1 MSGASKFRLLI
12 VLGGLLWA
20 TRPIAEAA
28 PVGRIQ
34 VQGARTRSEVVLGLL
49 DTRSGREFDPAVWE
63 ADLRR
68 LRDLELFY
76 DVRSSTR
83 AADGKVDVDLT
94 LRNKFST
101 LPIFKFKR
109 GGGTSLV
116 TAGYYDVNFL
126 DRLFEAGGQF
136 ESFNGRP
143 GFAVWFRHP
152 YLLSRHNRVGTEVL
166 RHSVDLPLFSVDGT
180 EEAAF
185 ENLETRWN
193 ARLQREASERLRWG
207 FEVGIYSNRFL
218 RDDGTARKKALNDAF
233 TSRTALDSGRTVSV
247 TPSVTLGRMS
257 RDRHIV
263 SGIEGMAALEV
274 AHRAMGSDFGFA
286 KGQAGVMAGWAPTAR
301 WNFAGQA
308 RVGSKTGR
316 GFQHK
321 FYLGGLDTTRGFLD
335 RQFRGEHMWMANLEA
350 RPTLIDRPAWVLQG
364 ALYSDLGKTWDGRNF
379 GAEGFHDP
387 ISSYGGGVRLILTKV
402 YRAVLR
408 VDVARTQRPVKQMG
422 FNVGLQQFF

>member
-1 MSGASKFRLLI
+1 MIRAF
-12 VLGGLLWA
+12 VVLWA
-20 TRPIAEAA
+20 AVWAWAPAAQAA
-28 PVGRIQ
+28 PVGRILIE
-34 VQGARTRSEVVLGLL
+34 GARTRPEVIMALL
-49 DTRSGREFDPAVWE
+49 DTRSGSEFDPAVWE

-76 DVRSSTR
+76 DVRGATR
-83 AADGKVDVDLT
+83 VVEGKVEVDLA

-143 GFAVWFRHP
+143 GFALWFRHP
-152 YLLSRHNRVGTEVL
+152 YFLSRNNRVGTEIL
-166 RHSVDLPLFSVDGT
+166 RHSLDLPLFATDGT

-207 FEVGIYSNRFL
+207 LEVGVYTNRFL
-218 RDDGTARKKALNDAF
+218 RDDGTARKKALNDVFAQRI
-233 TSRTALDSGRTVSV
+233 SLDSGRTVSF

-263 SGIEGMAALEV
+263 SGFEGTAAVELS
-274 AHRAMGSDFGFA
+274 HRAMGSEFGFA
-286 KGQAGVMAGWAPTAR
+286 KGQLGGLAGWRPTER
-301 WNFAGQA
+301 WNIAGQA

-335 RQFRGEHMWMANLEA
+335 RQFRGEHMWMGNLEA
-350 RPTLIDRPAWVLQG
+350 RPTIVDRPAWVLQG

-387 ISSYGGGVRLILTKV
+387 IFSYGGGMRLILTKV

>member
-1 MSGASKFRLLI
+1 MRTLVA
-12 VLGGLLWA
+12 LWA
-20 TRPIAEAA
+20 GMAAAASVAEAA
-28 PVGRIQ
+28 PVGRIR
-34 VQGARTRSEVVLGLL
+34 VDGARTRSDVVLGLL
-49 DTRSGREFDPAVWE
+49 DTKPGREFDPAVWE

-76 DVRSSTR
+76 DIRSSTR
-83 AADGKVDVDLT
+83 AVEGKVDVDLA

-152 YLLSRHNRVGTEVL
+152 YLLSRDNRVGTEVL
-166 RHSVDLPLFSVDGT
+166 RHTLDLPLFSTDGA
-180 EEAAF
+180 EEASF
-185 ENLETRWN
+185 ENVETRWN
-193 ARLQREASERLRWG
+193 ARLQRELPRAKRWG
-207 FEVGIYSNRFL
+207 LEASVYENRFL
-218 RDDGTARKKALNDAF
+218 RDDGTPRKKALNDAF
-233 TSRTALDSGRTVSV
+233 VRRAALDSGRTVSV
-247 TPSVTLGRMS
+247 TPSFGVGRIV
-257 RDRHIV
+257 RERHLV
-263 SGIEGMAALEV
+263 EGVEGSVQVEL
-274 AHRAMGSDFGFA
+274 AHRAFGSGFGFA
-286 KGQAGVMAGWAPTAR
+286 KGQAGALWGWRVSER
-301 WNFAGQA
+301 WNIAGQA

-335 RQFRGEHMWMANLEA
+335 RQFRGEHVWMANLEA
-350 RPTLIDRPAWVLQG
+350 RPTLVDRPSWVLQG
-364 ALYSDLGKTWDGRNF
+364 AVYSDLGKTWDGRNF

-387 ISSYGGGVRLILTKV
+387 IFSYGGGVRLILPKV

-408 VDVARTQRPVKQMG
+408 VDVARAQRPVKQMG
-422 FNVGLQQFF
+422 FNMGLQQFF